1 MVDFFFQL
9 AMSVDRS
16 VINIWN
22 SLFNGPTCPFSGEFF
37 EDHLLNG
44 AYIKELPINL
54 GVCDV

>member
-1 MVDFFFQL
+1 MLDSFFQL
-9 AMSVDRS
+9 AMLVYRS

-22 SLFNGPTCPFSGEFF
+22 SFNGPTCPFAGEFF